1 MIFST
6 ITQIS
11 LVISS
16 ATSAFLCK
24 YILFATFSPG
34 DTKLSL
40 IYFIYQQNKK
50 SHQAHIREV
59 LLVYVNSIAY
69 STNPTTANLSIFGAY
84 GLRVGVVGLEF

>member
-1 MIFST
+1 MIFNT
-6 ITQIS
+6 ITQIY

-59 LLVYVNSIAY
+59 LINSIAY